1 MIKAMKQTVLCA
13 TCILLSMLAV
23 SAQTTVSIEGH
34 RGARG
39 YVPENTIPSFIK
51 AIEQGSDTVEL
62 DVVITKDKK
71 VLVSHDAYFS
81 NIISLDPKGR
91 PIDKATEREKTNI
104 FLMNYSDVKKYDVG
118 SIGNA
123 GFPEQVKM
131 KVHKPLLSEVFK
143 ALDKYTK
150 TKGLKPV
157 LYNIEIKSGPDGDGK
172 FHPAPEEF
180 AALVVAEVKKHKM
193 ADRSKIQSFDVRPLQ
208 VIRKSDPSLKIAL
221 LVGNPDGIEKNIA
234 KLGFKPETYSPHF
247 SLLNDET
254 VRYCRENRIKLV
266 PWTVNELAD
275 LEKVKTFQP
284 DGVIT
289 DYPDRAVKVFR
300 GQ

>member
-1 MIKAMKQTVLCA
+1 MNKIYGIIFSILVLS
-13 TCILLSMLAV
+13 LSSLG
-23 SAQTTVSIEGH
+23 QVSIEGH

-39 YVPENTIPSFIK
+39 YLPENTIPSFIK
-51 AIEQGSDTVEL
+51 AIEQGSDTIEL

-81 NIISLDPKGR
+81 HIISLDPKGQ
-91 PIDKATEREKTNI
+91 PIDKGTEKEKTNI

-118 SIGNA
+118 SIGNV

-150 TKGLKPV
+150 EKGFKPV

-172 FHPAPEEF
+172 YHPAPEEF

-193 ADRSKIQSFDVRPLQ
+193 AERSKIQSFDVRPLQ
-208 VIRKSDPSLKIAL
+208 LIRKSDPSLKIAL
-221 LVGNPDGIEKNIA
+221 LVGNPEGIEKNIA
-234 KLGFKPETYSPHF
+234 KLGFKPEAYSPHF
-247 SLLNDET
+247 SLVNAATAE
-254 VRYCRENRIKLV
+254 YCKKNGIKLV
-266 PWTVNELAD
+266 PWTVNEIAD
-275 LEKVKTFQP
+275 LEKMKPFDP
-284 DGVIT
+284 DGIIT

>member
-1 MIKAMKQTVLCA
+1 MKMIRSLLVIIVLSLI
-13 TCILLSMLAV
+13 T
-23 SAQTTVSIEGH
+23 SAQVSIEGH

-51 AIEQGSDTVEL
+51 AIEQGADTVEL

-81 NIISLDPKGR
+81 HIFSLDPKGN

-104 FLMNYSDVKKYDVG
+104 FQMNYSEVKKYDVG
-118 SIGNA
+118 SLGNA
-123 GFPEQVKM
+123 GFPEQIKM

-150 TKGLKPV
+150 AKGLKPV
-157 LYNIEIKSGPDGDGK
+157 LYNIEIKSDPGGDGK

-180 AALVVAEVKKHKM
+180 ASLVM
-193 ADRSKIQSFDVRPLQ
+193 ADVSKYKMSERSKVQSFDVRPLQ
-208 VIRKSDPSLKIAL
+208 AIKRSHPSQKMAL
-221 LVGNPDGIEKNIA
+221 LVGNKDGVVKSIE
-234 KLGFKPETYSPHF
+234 KLGFKPVAYSPHF
-247 SLLNDET
+247 SLLDEAT
-254 VRYCRENRIKLV
+254 VKYCRENGIKLV

-275 LEKVKTFQP
+275 LEKVKAFNP

>member
-1 MIKAMKQTVLCA
+1 MKKAIFSFTF
-13 TCILLSMLAV
+13 LLAAV
-23 SAQTTVSIEGH
+23 SAFGQVSIEGH

-39 YVPENTIPSFIK
+39 YVPENTVPSFIK
-51 AIEQGSDTVEL
+51 AIEQGSDTIEL

-71 VLVSHDAYFS
+71 VVVSHEPYFS
-81 NIISLDPKGR
+81 HIISLDPSGKAV
-91 PIDKATEREKTNI
+91 DKATEKEKTNI
-104 FLMNYSDVKKYDVG
+104 FLMAYSDVKKYDVG

-123 GFPEQVKM
+123 GFPEQIKM

-150 TKGLKPV
+150 AKGLKPV

-180 AALVVAEVKKHKM
+180 VALVLAEVKKHKM
-193 ADRSKIQSFDVRPLQ
+193 AGRSKIQSFDVRPLQ
-208 VIRKSDPSLKIAL
+208 VIRKSDPSIKLAL
-221 LVGNPDGIEKNIA
+221 LVGNRDGIVKSIE
-234 KLGFKPETYSPHF
+234 KLGFKPESYSPHF
-247 SLLNDET
+247 SLVDAATAE
-254 VRYCRENRIKLV
+254 YCKKNGIKLV
-266 PWTVNELAD
+266 PWTVNEFAD
-275 LEKVKTFQP
+275 LEKMKPFNP
-284 DGVIT
+284 DGIIT